1 MVNKVNFIPAI
12 NFINL
17 LHTRR
22 DEGNL
27 KNKPESRKNE
37 IAILFDEF
45 WWVHFIYIEPK
56 CLSRFYFRS
65 FVNH

>member
-1 MVNKVNFIPAI
+1 MENKVNFMPAI

-27 KNKPESRKNE
+27 KNKPESRKMKLQFFSMNFGGC
-37 IAILFDEF
+37 ISFILSQNAYLA
-45 WWVHFIYIEPK
+45 FI
-56 CLSRFYFRS
+56 LD
-65 FVNH
+65 HL